1 MQLRFELA
9 EAIAKTEGKEKDDNQ
24 NLVPEEKDDSIEPSS
39 TLKNIYDSWDAQTK
53 SDVGMSLEMLQKDY
67 LNNKRFS
74 LDLTEEQYMDS
85 VWNDTCF

>member
-9 EAIAKTEGKEKDDNQ
+9 EEIAKTESKEKSETI
-24 NLVPEEKDDSIEPSS
+24 PEEKDDSVKVSS
-39 TLKNIYDSWDAQTK
+39 TLKNIYDNWDAQTK

-67 LNNKRFS
+67 LNKKRFS